1 MRIAL
6 VSGVT
11 RAMARGIAVITID
24 EDEGPEK
31 ADPFLANHG
40 KSRCLNCHDDGEVN
54 HSPVRDYHSLY

>member
-6 VSGVT
+6 VSGVM
-11 RAMARGIAVITID
+11 RAMAQGIALITVD

-40 KSRCLNCHDDGEVN
+40 KSRWPNCRDDGEVDR
-54 HSPVRDYHSLY
+54 SPVRDCHSLC